1 MIPVRRYK
9 VLLLAASLG
18 AAWPGARGPARA
30 EDRDPVV
37 FREEGAASVY
47 GDELQGKRTASGER
61 FDRREPTAAHPD
73 LPLGSEATI
82 TNPATGRKVEV
93 EIVDRGPHAKG
104 RVLDLS
110 EGAVQQLGAAE
121 EIREEGEAEVLIEAT
136 KGQVEQ
142 AIEEPG
148 DEKKV
153 ERQLREARREA
164 AKDGTPQPR
173 VATDLD
179 PPQGPAAEK

>member
-9 VLLLAASLG
+9 VLLLAAALG
-18 AAWPGARGPARA
+18 AAWPGAGGPARA

-37 FREEGAASVY
+37 FREEGEASVY
-47 GDELQGKRTASGER
+47 GDEFQGKRTASGER
-61 FDRREPTAAHPD
+61 FDQREPMAAHPE
-73 LPLGSEATI
+73 LPLGSAATV
-82 TNPATGRKVEV
+82 TNPDTGRKVEV

-110 EGAVQQLGAAE
+110 ESAATQLGVAE
-121 EIREEGEAEVLIEAT
+121 EIKEEGEAEVRIEAT
-136 KGQVEQ
+136 KDQVEK
-142 AIEEPG
+142 AIDTPKEE
-148 DEKKV
+148 EKV
-153 ERQLREARREA
+153 ERQLGEARREA

-173 VATDLD
+173 VVIDLE